1 MSYRLTQAGQPA
13 LPAICQLHSVLPT
26 PHQIYLHGRL
36 ENRIRDFSAF
46 GLFYEQM
53 SYHTTSNLFLWKA
66 RESNW
71 GCWNI
76 MSAVQADELLLA
88 PHQIY
93 SYGQL
98 DMARESNWGCAII
111 KSAVRT
117 DGLLHY
123 PSSNV
128 FVWMTRESYWGC
140 LIIWPTQYLISR
152 GQSDF

>member
-1 MSYRLTQAGQPA
+1 
-13 LPAICQLHSVLPT
+13 
-26 PHQIYLHGRL
+26 
-36 ENRIRDFSAF
+36 
-46 GLFYEQM
+46 
-53 SYHTTSNLFLWKA
+53 
-66 RESNW
+66 
-71 GCWNI
+71 

-128 FVWMTRESYWGC
+128 FVWMTRESNWGC

-152 GQSDF
+152 GQRDFLSTVTSIVLQNGLQVHEVFNFF